1 MRWDLIRR
9 PQSTSR
15 KSVAGLRWPTAMAFA
30 MALLTQQGSQF
41 AHAQS
46 LPFAALAPAQAV
58 EPGSDAHPKIDRSR
72 TLDPSLVVADGLR
85 LLVAQAPASAPSA
98 PAPGARA
105 TAAAEP
111 APVPR
116 FNIDKFTVR
125 GATLITAERLQL
137 ILAPF
142 IGKSKDFGDVQKAL
156 EALEKS
162 YTSKGY
168 SAVQVVLPEQQIDDG
183 EVEFEIVEAKIGKI
197 VVEGNKYFDETNIRA
212 SLPRVQQGQPPN
224 IFEISDNLRL
234 ANENPAKQTTVL
246 LRSGTEEGQVDAVV
260 RVADERPNKISLS
273 LDNTGT
279 EQTGIFRVGVGY
291 QNANMWNRD
300 HVLNA
305 QYVTAPNDDDRTNRL
320 GLYPSKHVLIFGAQ
334 YRIPLYRQG
343 DTLEFTAGHSNVN
356 SGVVANL
363 FNISGSGSIFGVRYN
378 QNLQRIGDLE
388 HKLGY
393 GFDWRGYRS
402 EVKQIGV
409 AGFGLVPDVTVH
421 PISMTYSGAYRKS
434 ESESNFYVS
443 LSQNLPGGN
452 DAGTGAFHGDPTANP
467 ARPPARD
474 AARPNYLVG
483 RWGFNHNRALS
494 GDWQFRW
501 GMSGQVTR
509 DVLISG
515 EQFGIG
521 GADSVRGFLE
531 REMISDNG
539 YRGTLELYGPDYGAK
554 VPIAGARLRFL
565 TFYDWGG
572 LRRLRPAVLEIHA
585 QHVSSLGVGMRFS
598 RGTNFSLRLDAAA
611 VTDSGGVQKL
621 GDIRV
626 HGSLAYIF

>member
-1 MRWDLIRR
+1 MRLCLIRKTPSEGRKGPANLNR
-9 PQSTSR
+9 PS
-15 KSVAGLRWPTAMAFA
+15 AMAYVL
-30 MALLTQQGSQF
+30 ALLMSSGAQF

-46 LPFAALAPAQAV
+46 RPFAAPAQAQA
-58 EPGSDAHPKIDRSR
+58 EPAFGTHLEIDRSSAR
-72 TLDPSLVVADGLR
+72 GSVLDVANGLR
-85 LLVAQAPASAPSA
+85 LLLAQAPSSVP
-98 PAPGARA
+98 PARA
-105 TAAAEP
+105 TAAVTEP
-111 APVPR
+111 TPPPR

-125 GATLITAERLQL
+125 GSSLITAEGLQL

-183 EVEFEIVEAKIGKI
+183 EVEFDILEAKIGKI
-197 VVEGNKYFDETNIRA
+197 VVEGNRYYDEANIRA
-212 SLPRVQQGQPPN
+212 SLPQVQEGQPPN
-224 IFEISDNLRL
+224 IFHISDNLRV

-246 LRSGTEEGQVDAVV
+246 LRSGAEEGQVDAVV
-260 RVADERPNKISLS
+260 RVADEPPNKISLT

-279 EQTGIFRVGVGY
+279 EQTGIFRLGMGY

-320 GLYPSKHVLIFGAQ
+320 GLYPNKHVLIIGAQ
-334 YRIPLYRQG
+334 YRIPLYRRG
-343 DTLEFTAGHSNVN
+343 DNIEFTAGHSNVN

-363 FNISGSGSIFGVRYN
+363 FTISGSGSVFGMRYN
-378 QNLQRIGDLE
+378 ENLQRSGDYE
-388 HKLGY
+388 HKLSY
-393 GFDWRGYRS
+393 GFDWRGYHS
-402 EVKQIGV
+402 SVKQIGV

-421 PISMTYSGAYRKS
+421 PISATYSGVYRKS

-443 LSQNLPGGN
+443 LVKNIQGGN
-452 DAGTGAFHGDPTANP
+452 DGGLGAFQGDPLAVP
-467 ARPPARD
+467 ARPPAREG
-474 AARPNYLVG
+474 ARPDYMIA

-501 GMSGQVTR
+501 GMSGQMTR
-509 DVLISG
+509 DTLVSG
-515 EQFGIG
+515 EQFGVG

-531 REMISDNG
+531 REIINDNG
-539 YRGTLELYGPDYGAK
+539 YRGTLELYGPDYGGK
-554 VPIAGARLRFL
+554 VPIAGARMRFL
-565 TFYDWGG
+565 TFYDWAGV
-572 LRRLRPAVLEIHA
+572 RRLRPGPVEINA
-585 QHVSSLGVGMRFS
+585 QHISSLGVGVRFS
-598 RGTNFSLRLDAAA
+598 RGTNLSVRLDAAA

-621 GDIRV
+621 GDIHV
-626 HGSLAYIF
+626 HGSIAYIF